1 MWGFVFHFRIPTTE
15 KKQIRKIKYNVLSYI
30 TYRIYFEFW
39 KCKKIVSVFIWA
51 KTLN

>member
-1 MWGFVFHFRIPTTE
+1 MWVFFFIFE
-15 KKQIRKIKYNVLSYI
+15 FQLQKKKQIRKIKYNVLSYI